1 MKPIN
6 TLVAILFTSLLSSPS
21 WSATLSDLVVL
32 EGLYYDKVSNAP
44 YTGTVVGD
52 KQGSLKNGKKEASWI
67 YRGISQV
74 RLKGRYKN
82 GEKEGV
88 WLYWHK
94 YQVRF
99 RGQYKNGKRD
109 GDWVYWKNGRVY
121 LKGHYKN
128 GEQYGAA
135 VGYSEDGTVNKVAQ
149 ENFKDA
155 IKISDLVISTLTKG

>member
-6 TLVAILFTSLLSSPS
+6 TLVAILFTSLLSAPS
-21 WSATLSDLVVL
+21 WSETLSDLVVRD
-32 EGLYYDKVSNAP
+32 GLYYNKDSNAP

-52 KQGSLKNGKKEASWI
+52 KQGSLKNGKKEASWV

-88 WLYWHK
+88 WLYWDK

-99 RGQYKNGKRD
+99 RGYYKNGKRE
-109 GDWVYWKNGRVY
+109 GDWVYWNNGRVR
-121 LKGHYKN
+121 LKGRYKN
-128 GEQYGAA
+128 GEQDGAWIC
-135 VGYSEDGTVNKVAQ
+135 YNEDGTVNKVAT
-149 ENFKDA
+149 EDFKDA
-155 IKISDLVISTLTKG
+155 IKISDLVLSTLTKG

>member
-6 TLVAILFTSLLSSPS
+6 TLVAILFLLLLSSPS
-21 WSATLSDLVVL
+21 WSETFSDLVL
-32 EGLYYDKVSNAP
+32 QHGLYYNKSSNAP
-44 YTGTVVGD
+44 YTGAVIGD
-52 KQGSLKNGKKEASWI
+52 KQGFFKNGKKEASWI

-74 RLKGRYKN
+74 RLKGRYRN

-99 RGQYKNGKRD
+99 RGRYKNGKRD